1 MILPFIVLTVWVT
14 IDYIRRKQMGI
25 KVELDYDSVD
35 SIVVESLKEQYN
47 TFKICV
53 KISDSCGIFHMDKE
67 KDTVAIKEHLKSI
80 ENVLRYTMVDED
92 FKEWKSVQ
100 EEME

>member
-1 MILPFIVLTVWVT
+1 
-14 IDYIRRKQMGI
+14 MGI
-25 KVELDYDSVD
+25 KVELDYEVTD

-47 TFKICV
+47 TLLKWEQYNTFGV
-53 KISDSCGIFHMDKE
+53 FPGGVFHGGVFHMDKE

-80 ENVLRYTMVDED
+80 ENVLRYNMVDED
-92 FKEWKSVQ
+92 FKEWKCVQ

>member
-1 MILPFIVLTVWVT
+1 
-14 IDYIRRKQMGI
+14 MGI
-25 KVELDYDSVD
+25 KVELDYEVTD

-47 TFKICV
+47 TFIMGATGGV
-53 KISDSCGIFHMDKE
+53 FHMDKE

-80 ENVLRYTMVDED
+80 ENVLRYNMVDED

-100 EEME
+100 EEQKNYYDLSWKRVQEEME